1 MSPQLHELPFGIIRH
16 IITELG
22 RQVNMVPTLRA
33 VCRVFRAAL
42 PWMVRSRIVSAD
54 TYPFMCTHPV
64 IYISGR
70 DDVPVLNDMY
80 PFASGVTITDRYD
93 YTNYAEIAAMPYLK
107 SAQLQANGHVAEMF
121 AFIRAA
127 TQLTSLHIADYPE
140 RQLKRLNNCT
150 QLTKLTLS
158 QSVWLDDCAGI
169 SAIKGLKSLELSVCP
184 RYADICRHVTP
195 NLHTLRLVGH
205 SVVNLDRLNLPNLHI
220 LRLNRCRTCDISP
233 ISEMPVLI
241 ELDIRCCPYVR
252 DLTPINGTNIRK
264 FTLIL
269 TPYQPLVNIRVLN
282 MQLTRESNIAE
293 RIYKFQI
300 EQINT

>member
-1 MSPQLHELPFGIIRH
+1 
-16 IITELG
+16 
-22 RQVNMVPTLRA
+22 
-33 VCRVFRAAL
+33 
-42 PWMVRSRIVSAD
+42 
-54 TYPFMCTHPV
+54 
-64 IYISGR
+64 
-70 DDVPVLNDMY
+70 MY

-93 YTNYAEIAAMPYLK
+93 YSNYAEIAAMPCLK
-107 SAQLQANGHVAEMF
+107 SAQLQANCHVAEMF

-140 RQLKRLNNCT
+140 RQLKRLNTCT

-158 QSVWLDDCAGI
+158 QLVCPDDFTGI
-169 SAIKGLKSLELSVCP
+169 SAITGLKSLELSVCP

-205 SVVNLDRLNLPNLHI
+205 SVVSLDRLSLPNLHI
-220 LRLNRCRTCDISP
+220 LRLNRCRVYDISP
-233 ISEMPVLI
+233 IRKMPALI
-241 ELDIRCCPYVR
+241 ELDIRCCPNLL
-252 DLTPINGTNIRK
+252 DLTPINGSSVRI

-282 MQLTRESNIAE
+282 MQLTGESNIPE